1 MQVLSYTEHNPPR
14 VAVKPLGVFHTPLQY
29 PNLTFFGEQITD
41 NSFVLDTI
49 Y

>member
-14 VAVKPLGVFHTPLQY
+14 AAVKPLGFFIPLQY